1 MTLGFLLWQRR
12 TSSSGSASL
21 NNTRNNDVT
30 LTNATRRNRPSLPS
44 SLSTSQLDRGN
55 RLYASLQK
63 SSFNASNN
71 QNGANFRASTG
82 TAGASMSIRG
92 MASSNNGPFV
102 VMASNFAPGTTAAD
116 IQSAMEPVGGEIMQC
131 RLLSAR
137 PTVLCEIVFKD
148 REGAENVIN
157 TFNNQKVS
165 ATNGFQL

>member
-1 MTLGFLLWQRR
+1 
-12 TSSSGSASL
+12 
-21 NNTRNNDVT
+21 
-30 LTNATRRNRPSLPS
+30 
-44 SLSTSQLDRGN
+44 
-55 RLYASLQK
+55 
-63 SSFNASNN
+63 
-71 QNGANFRASTG
+71 
-82 TAGASMSIRG
+82 MSIRG

-116 IQSAMEPVGGEIMQC
+116 IESAMAPVGGEIMQC

-165 ATNGFQL
+165 ASAVST